1 MNIVMKNVINSD
13 EKRDYIYIY
22 IYIYNPWIDD
32 FFFTT
37 NGGFEN

>member
-13 EKRDYIYIY
+13 EKRDYIYIS
-22 IYIYNPWIDD
+22 IYNPWIDD